1 MSLIKYASLSAL
13 QPIKLKYEYKRNEK
27 TVDYLNSYSEG
38 INAYYNPIFKDFN
51 DFVINRGNGFI
62 LTDSITLSSMFSTEN
77 RVKNDLVYFSSIK
90 LKPKDNYNYATV
102 DNVTKKIV
110 LGGTPSYFNL
120 EVISGNQVYIKKDLG
135 YLQISKEYPYDVSV
149 TSTDVSNEELYLRK
163 FYIYYNSG
171 YMSFS
176 VYTNQ
181 GQRFLQFGNDNI
193 LRATG
198 VSFGADLTNIGD
210 SKISSYLFD
219 TENTVEDVKN
229 SILNSDYFRNDWVTY
244 YMSLDDK
251 SENSTTT
258 IKRVITNPPTHFLAS
273 FSVNGL
279 NSVNELNI
287 NLANL
292 KTGYTPSMANNIVD
306 NITT

>member
-13 QPIKLKYEYKRNEK
+13 QPVKLKYEYKRNEK
-27 TVDYLNSYSEG
+27 TVDYLNYYSEG

-51 DFVINRGNGFI
+51 DFVINRGNGLI
-62 LTDSITLSSMFSTEN
+62 LTDSITLSSLFSTED
-77 RVKNDLVYFSSIK
+77 RVKNNLVYFSSIK
-90 LKPKDNYNYATV
+90 LKPKGQYNYATV
-102 DNVTKKIV
+102 DNVTKKVV
-110 LGGTPSYFNL
+110 LGGTTSYFNL
-120 EVISGNQVYIKKDLG
+120 SVISGNQVYIKKDLE
-135 YLQISKEYPYDVSV
+135 YLQISKEYPYEVSV
-149 TSTDVSNEELYLRK
+149 TSTDILDEESYLRK

-176 VYTNQ
+176 VDTNQ

-198 VSFGADLTNIGD
+198 VSFGNNLTNIGD

-219 TENTVEDVKN
+219 TENIIEDVKT
-229 SILNSDYFRNDWVTY
+229 SILNSDYYRNDWVTY
-244 YMSLDDK
+244 YMRLDDK

-258 IKRVITNPPTHFLAS
+258 IKRAIPNPPTHFLAS

-279 NSVNELNI
+279 NDENVLNI

-292 KTGYTPSMANNIVD
+292 KTGYTPSMGNNLVD
-306 NITT
+306 NITV

>member
-27 TVDYLNSYSEG
+27 TVDYLNYYSEG

-51 DFVINRGNGFI
+51 DFVINRGNGLI
-62 LTDSITLSSMFSTEN
+62 LTNSITLSSMFSTEN
-77 RVKNDLVYFSSIK
+77 RVKNNLVYFSSIK
-90 LKPKDNYNYATV
+90 LKPKDHYNYATV
-102 DNVTKKIV
+102 DNATKKIV

-176 VYTNQ
+176 VDTNQ

>member
-13 QPIKLKYEYKRNEK
+13 QPVKLKYEYKRNEK
-27 TVDYLNSYSEG
+27 TVDYLNYYSEG

-51 DFVINRGNGFI
+51 DFVINRGNGLI
-62 LTDSITLSSMFSTEN
+62 LTNSITLSSMFSTED
-77 RVKNDLVYFSSIK
+77 RIKNNLVYFSSIK
-90 LKPKDNYNYATV
+90 LKPKGQYNYATV
-102 DNVTKKIV
+102 DNVTKKVV
-110 LGGTPSYFNL
+110 LGGNPSYFNL
-120 EVISGNQVYIKKDLG
+120 EVISGNQVYIKKDLE
-135 YLQISKEYPYDVSV
+135 YLQISKEYPYEVSV
-149 TSTDVSNEELYLRK
+149 TSTDILDEESYLRK

-176 VYTNQ
+176 VDTNQ

-193 LRATG
+193 MRATG
-198 VSFGADLTNIGD
+198 VSFGNNLTNIGD

-219 TENTVEDVKN
+219 TENIIEDVKT
-229 SILNSDYFRNDWVTY
+229 SILNSDYYRNDWVTY
-244 YMSLDDK
+244 YMRLDDK

-258 IKRVITNPPTHFLAS
+258 IKRAIPNPPTHFLAS

-279 NSVNELNI
+279 NDENVLNI

-292 KTGYTPSMANNIVD
+292 KTGYTPSMGNNLVD
-306 NITT
+306 NITV